1 MATTSS
7 GLTSLEGSLPNSL
20 LTNSWIY
27 GILVEPPT
35 NNTLSIS
42 LAVSLAS
49 LRAFL
54 TASNVESN
62 KSLFKSSNLARF
74 NVTFK
79 CNGPSSL

>member
-35 NNTLSIS
+35 NKTVSMS
-42 LAVSLAS
+42 LADNLAS

-79 CNGPSSL
+79 CNGPSAL